1 MNSAYLLSLDEALRE
16 LSPESGD
23 EHITDLADRV
33 RTIIARE
40 QSGEGAEAEAEAV
53 LSRERE
59 ENASARHGFSSA
71 ESVDEQEET
80 EKVQ

>member
-1 MNSAYLLSLDEALRE
+1 MNSAYLLSLDDALRD

-23 EHITDLADRV
+23 EHVTDLAERV

-40 QSGEGAEAEAEAV
+40 QQKQGGEAKAEAV
-53 LSRERE
+53 VSREQ
-59 ENASARHGFSSA
+59 NTKASARHEYSSA
-71 ESVDEQEET
+71 ESVTEQEET